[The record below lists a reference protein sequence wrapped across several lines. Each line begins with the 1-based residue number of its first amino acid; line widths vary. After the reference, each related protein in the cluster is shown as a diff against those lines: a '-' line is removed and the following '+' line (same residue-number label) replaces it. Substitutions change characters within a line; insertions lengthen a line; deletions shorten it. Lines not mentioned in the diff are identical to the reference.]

1 MAELYLVEFRGSRK
15 EFFYNSYYHMLDDT
29 EYVIVQAERGEDIG
43 RLTLKVNEKTA
54 TRSGPRPRSILRRA
68 SDEDLS
74 AFEALKEQEQTYK
87 AEVIQQI
94 DNHRLPMKVADV
106 ECQFDG
112 NKMTIFFT
120 ADHRVDFR
128 ELVKELAS
136 RYRTRIEL
144 RQIGVRDEAR
154 RIGGYGICGLR
165 QCCNTFIKE
174 FSPISTQHARE
185 QDLPL
190 NPAKISGNCGRLL
203 CCLKYETSFYAECRK
218 RFPRVRTD
226 VKTKLGNGSVE
237 RVDIFREELVILN
250 EEDGSR
256 FRCKPDDILEQGGV
270 VVRRPDPVPAV
281 PDDMEAD
288 EDGNL
293 DAADQPGRSEEPSG
307 PEAPGQPE
315 KPSGHEE
322 PDGFG
327 GSNRPGGPKRS
338 SGPPPQSGE

>member
-1 MAELYLVEFRGSRK
+1 MVEFRGSRK
-15 EFFYNSYYHMLDDT
+15 EFFFNSYYHMLDDT
-29 EYVIVQAERGEDIG
+29 EFVIVQAERGEDIG
-43 RLTLKVNEKTA
+43 RLALKVDEKTVA
-54 TRSGPRPRSILRRA
+54 RSGPRPRSILRRA
-68 SDEDLS
+68 NNEDLL
-74 AFEALKEQEQTYK
+74 AFKALKEQEQTYK
-87 AEVIQQI
+87 TEVIQQI

-203 CCLKYETSFYAECRK
+203 CCLKFETSFYADCRK

-226 VKTKLGNGSVE
+226 VKTKLGNGTVE

-250 EEDGSR
+250 SEDGSR
-256 FRCKPDDILEQGGV
+256 FRCKPIDILEQDGV
-270 VVRRPDPVPAV
+270 VVQRPDPDPPI
-281 PDDMEAD
+281 PDDTEVD
-288 EDGNL
+288 ENGEL
-293 DAADQPGRSEEPSG
+293 DAVDQSEQPEDSDEPRRSGEPARPDEPENHDRPGGSEEPRGAGGSS
-307 PEAPGQPE
+307 
-315 KPSGHEE
+315 PSGE
-322 PDGFG
+322 
-327 GSNRPGGPKRS
+327 
-338 SGPPPQSGE
+338 